1 MQGVN
6 LIRLWEVNNLVLK
19 ITSFLVLAIILGG
32 VDLWTLNLGDYTF
45 TFNKFNVLFPHY
57 IKKTPPK
64 NPTKTTKYK
73 TFCIPIR
80 CR

>member
-57 IKKTPPK
+57 IKKTPQ
-64 NPTKTTKYK
+64 NPPLKQ
-73 TFCIPIR
+73 PSIR
-80 CR
+80 HFVYQ